1 MNYLIYLLRMFLHN
15 LIWILLGTLIITFIC
30 YLNVSKKRGN
40 YNVEATLYTGVIS
53 GYGIEDNNIGV
64 NYAMA
69 QNAID
74 NLINIISA
82 ESTLKRVSIN
92 LFAQVLVKGSPT
104 ENQNSITSE
113 SYNYT
118 YNHMKNSPQG
128 KLLVSLIDRN
138 SIEKTVENFLKF
150 ETSSPDNYIHGLFY
164 YNHPFYSINS
174 LKRINV
180 FRLGSSDLLEVKYS
194 SSDPGIAY
202 NTIEILMKEFVE
214 EYRAL
219 RYGETDKVIEYFRS
233 ELNRIGA
240 QLEEEENNLTA
251 YNVQNRIIN
260 YSDETKEIAAINKEF
275 ELREQDIQFAY
286 NSAKAMLKELERQ
299 MEVNERQAL
308 SSIQMLNKLKQA
320 SDLTGKISEMETIA
334 LEDTANINLLNI
346 YRNDLEILRQELSE
360 ITQEY
365 IGDKYNK
372 NGLAKTNIIEQWL
385 DQTLIYE
392 KAKAELQIAENSRNQ
407 LNRKYERFA
416 PIGTTIKQK
425 ERIIDFSE
433 RSYLANL
440 GSYNEALMRKK
451 NLEMTSAALK
461 VLNPPIYPIKSESI
475 NRKRT
480 LIITCLA
487 AFLFFAIIVLI
498 IEMLDR
504 TLKDTIRTYKLI
516 QSPIIGCIVN
526 PNSRNLLNKVY
537 NEEAIK
543 YISNKLLSI
552 LTSKLEANKPYII
565 NLIRIDNSANI
576 DYLSE
581 QLQDYWVNKGIKVEL
596 IVNGKNFNSES
607 AEYLLANNIT
617 HYIKNRHCD
626 IVIVVHPEY
635 DESTIPTPLL
645 KEAAINLLLLS
656 SKHGWK
662 SNDRIMLSNMEIQ
675 IGEKPFVCLTDAY
688 KYDLENYVGML
699 PPYTP
704 FRRIVYRF
712 SQLSISEAFRCWK
725 DYFKTNNKKKTKQLT
740 ITDNDDD

>member
-104 ENQNSITSE
+104 ENQKSITSE

-118 YNHMKNSPQG
+118 DNHMKNSPQG

-138 SIEKTVENFLKF
+138 SIEKTVENCLKF

-286 NSAKAMLKELERQ
+286 NSAKAMLKELEIGRASCR
-299 MEVNERQAL
+299 ER
-308 SSIQMLNKLKQA
+308 
-320 SDLTGKISEMETIA
+320 
-334 LEDTANINLLNI
+334 
-346 YRNDLEILRQELSE
+346 
-360 ITQEY
+360 
-365 IGDKYNK
+365 
-372 NGLAKTNIIEQWL
+372 
-385 DQTLIYE
+385 
-392 KAKAELQIAENSRNQ
+392 
-407 LNRKYERFA
+407 
-416 PIGTTIKQK
+416 
-425 ERIIDFSE
+425 
-433 RSYLANL
+433 
-440 GSYNEALMRKK
+440 
-451 NLEMTSAALK
+451 
-461 VLNPPIYPIKSESI
+461 V
-475 NRKRT
+475 
-480 LIITCLA
+480 
-487 AFLFFAIIVLI
+487 
-498 IEMLDR
+498 
-504 TLKDTIRTYKLI
+504 
-516 QSPIIGCIVN
+516 
-526 PNSRNLLNKVY
+526 
-537 NEEAIK
+537 
-543 YISNKLLSI
+543 
-552 LTSKLEANKPYII
+552 
-565 NLIRIDNSANI
+565 
-576 DYLSE
+576 
-581 QLQDYWVNKGIKVEL
+581 
-596 IVNGKNFNSES
+596 
-607 AEYLLANNIT
+607 
-617 HYIKNRHCD
+617 
-626 IVIVVHPEY
+626 
-635 DESTIPTPLL
+635 
-645 KEAAINLLLLS
+645 
-656 SKHGWK
+656 
-662 SNDRIMLSNMEIQ
+662 
-675 IGEKPFVCLTDAY
+675 
-688 KYDLENYVGML
+688 
-699 PPYTP
+699 
-704 FRRIVYRF
+704 
-712 SQLSISEAFRCWK
+712 
-725 DYFKTNNKKKTKQLT
+725 
-740 ITDNDDD
+740 